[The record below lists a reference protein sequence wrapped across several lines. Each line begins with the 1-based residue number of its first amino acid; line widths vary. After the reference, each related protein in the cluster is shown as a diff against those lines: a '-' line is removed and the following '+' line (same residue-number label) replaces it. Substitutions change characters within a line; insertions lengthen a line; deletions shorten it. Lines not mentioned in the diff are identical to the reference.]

1 MKKNQD
7 NIIHPFV
14 AGTAVWQSLMGYW
27 FNAYGEFLKS
37 ASRMNEDWYNG
48 FWKPWLKLIEI
59 K

>member
-1 MKKNQD
+1 
-7 NIIHPFV
+7 
-14 AGTAVWQSLMGYW
+14 MGYW

-37 ASRMNEDWYNG
+37 ASKMNEDWYNV